1 MFEIKVKLIYR
12 LIILTVLLWM
22 NKGGS
27 KSFEISQ
34 QLDWLKSNSGSKL
47 DDLSWSAN
55 IDLDCK

>member
-1 MFEIKVKLIYR
+1 
-12 LIILTVLLWM
+12 M